1 MEKILQLLRK
11 FPMSTGMSV
20 AILIVSLIAI
30 PDTPLKDITLIDKW
44 AHIGLYAALGL
55 IIAHE
60 YFHNHKHVT
69 RKGMFLGIWLLP
81 TLLGGVTE
89 VLQAYCTNGNRNGEW
104 LDFVANIVG
113 STLAYGAQ
121 NEAYK
126 MMEGQKVGKVVSL
139 QRVMRGLM
147 VEAPQN
153 ETFTLV

>member
-11 FPMSTGMSV
+11 FPMSIGMSV

-44 AHIGLYAALGL
+44 AHIGLYTALGL

-81 TLLGGVTE
+81 TL
-89 VLQAYCTNGNRNGEW
+89 NGNRNGEW
-104 LDFVANIVG
+104 LDFVANVVG
-113 STLAYGAQ
+113 STLALIIG
-121 NEAYK
+121 
-126 MMEGQKVGKVVSL
+126 
-139 QRVMRGLM
+139 
-147 VEAPQN
+147 
-153 ETFTLV
+153 TLLVRYFSKH